1 MNIVPLNAP
10 TCFEGVDI
18 SNKPNSK
25 LPLIYSK
32 CSLVISE
39 AKNKVRILNMKK
51 SSKSSMG
58 NNQASLLV
66 CNSITTDRDKD
77 KDREKEN
84 SGTAYKKYTSLNK
97 KITASYRTRTAN
109 SSNVINTSELVVQSV
124 KSFIHRG
131 PIMTK
136 TQYCDNGSTIFNDGG
151 DDVVRKKSIAINTTY
166 RRGGK
171 YFEHRVSNKLP
182 VERCA
187 THNPISV
194 YVSVKQPYI

>member
-18 SNKPNSK
+18 SNKPANK
-25 LPLIYSK
+25 LPMIYSK

-51 SSKSSMG
+51 NSRSSMG
-58 NNQASLLV
+58 TNQASLLV

-77 KDREKEN
+77 KDKEKEN

-97 KITASYRTRTAN
+97 KITASYRTRAAN
-109 SSNVINTSELVVQSV
+109 SSSAVNTSELVVQSV

-131 PIMTK
+131 PAMTK
-136 TQYCDNGSTIFNDGG
+136 TQYCDNSTIFNEAG
-151 DDVVRKKSIAINTTY
+151 DDIVRKKSIAINTTY

-182 VERCA
+182 VERC
-187 THNPISV
+187 TTYNPISV